1 MVVVP
6 YPHAAGHQ
14 RRNAEELVGAGAATL
29 IEDQAFNAQALLAA
43 AAMLDKPSERAAI
56 GAAAR
61 SLARPGAADAAA
73 ELVMAAAERRP
84 FPDPARIEAI
94 SRGVAS

>member
-14 RRNAEELVGAGAATL
+14 RRNAEEMVRAGAAKL
-29 IEDQAFNAQALLAA
+29 VEDSDFDAAALLAA
-43 AAMLDKPSERAAI
+43 ADLLDDGHTRDEMA
-56 GAAAR
+56 AAAR
-61 SLARPGAADAAA
+61 SLARPGAADAVA

-84 FPDPARIEAI
+84 YPDAADVDAL
-94 SRGVAS
+94 SRGAAV